1 MIDKIFKKDLPDEE
15 ALPFPADW
23 VKTQPRKVE
32 DILSGLSVE
41 EQVRCVLGLDPQ
53 LQQNLLMLS
62 EKAVEVTQALPAEE
76 VYNLIKEVGREDS
89 LLVLSMASPDQ
100 LQYFF
105 DVEWWQGDR
114 FQPQQ
119 AYYLSCCYIRVR
131 RSNYFIPGF

>member
-53 LQQNLLMLS
+53 
-62 EKAVEVTQALPAEE
+62 
-76 VYNLIKEVGREDS
+76 
-89 LLVLSMASPDQ
+89 
-100 LQYFF
+100 
-105 DVEWWQGDR
+105 
-114 FQPQQ
+114 
-119 AYYLSCCYIRVR
+119 
-131 RSNYFIPGF
+131 